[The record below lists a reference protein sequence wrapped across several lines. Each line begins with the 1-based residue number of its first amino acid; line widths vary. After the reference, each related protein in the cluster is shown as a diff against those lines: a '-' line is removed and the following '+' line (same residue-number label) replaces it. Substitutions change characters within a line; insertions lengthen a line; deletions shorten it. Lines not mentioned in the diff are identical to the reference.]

1 MLKLL
6 SHKYVIW
13 TLLALPL
20 PFLVAYQ
27 VLDFGRQGFA
37 FYWTGVLSAVFAIAS
52 LSVTPITRLF
62 PRAPWRLWLTRQ
74 RRYLGV
80 AAFGYVAAHT
90 GLWLIAAPLKRIVTS
105 LWDPVISIAWISLVI
120 YTALAL
126 TSNRWSVA
134 KLGKNWKRLQQWTY
148 LATFLGLVHWFWA
161 HQFPVS
167 DIVIYGG
174 LFVVLMIFRILY
186 RFRPASSL

>member
-20 PFLVAYQ
+20 PFVVLFQ
-27 VLDFGRQGFA
+27 VFDFGREGFA
-37 FYWTGVLSAVFAIAS
+37 FYWTGVLSAAFAIAS
-52 LSVTPITRLF
+52 LAITPITRLF
-62 PRAPWRLWLTRQ
+62 PRAPWRPWLTRQ

-90 GLWLIAAPLKRIVTS
+90 GLWAIAVPIKRVVTS
-105 LWDPVISIAWISLVI
+105 LWDPIISIAWISLVI

-126 TSNRWSVA
+126 TSNRWSVS

-161 HQFPVS
+161 TQFPVS

-174 LFVVLMIFRILY
+174 LFAVLMIFRILY
-186 RFRPASSL
+186 RLRPASSL